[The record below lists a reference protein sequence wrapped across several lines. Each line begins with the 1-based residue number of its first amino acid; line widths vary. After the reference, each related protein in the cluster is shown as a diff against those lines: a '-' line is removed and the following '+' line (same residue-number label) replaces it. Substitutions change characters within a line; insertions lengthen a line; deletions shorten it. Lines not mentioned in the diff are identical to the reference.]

1 MTEEPKTPE
10 PDKQFDASDQTALVV
25 AGGAIALA
33 AGLGIAFLIMSHD
46 KGSNAPPAASRG
58 GLVVETQ
65 RPKDE
70 KLDMN
75 RPLRCFVNGQVV
87 GELTLAECAKR
98 NGVATGSLD
107 VGLDETGALAATE
120 NAGTVLTPLPPVA
133 TEPVTPAATAPDATP
148 AATDTCWRYSPG
160 GWRPVGEMS
169 RGACVQMAFAG
180 QCEGMGQALYARWGE
195 QTLRLVTGRVEISG
209 DNRRFHPLVDQG
221 PNCSIPAV
229 D

>member
-1 MTEEPKTPE
+1 MTQEPETPKRE
-10 PDKQFDASDQTALVV
+10 SQFDATDRTVLVV
-25 AGGAIALA
+25 AGGAVALA

-46 KGSNAPPAASRG
+46 KGSNRPPPASQG
-58 GLVVETQ
+58 GLIVETA

-75 RPLRCFVNGQVV
+75 RPLRCFVNGQMV
-87 GELTLAECAKR
+87 GELTLADCAQR

-107 VGLDETGALAATE
+107 VGLDETGALAATQ
-120 NAGTVLTPLPPVA
+120 NAGTMLTPLPPRPTQPVVA
-133 TEPVTPAATAPDATP
+133 APVTPNV
-148 AATDTCWRYSPG
+148 AATDTCWSHAPG
-160 GWRPVGEMS
+160 GWRQLGDMS
-169 RGACVQMAFAG
+169 RSACVQMVFAG
-180 QCEGMGQALYARWGE
+180 QCESMGQALYARWGE

-209 DNRRFHPLVDQG
+209 DNRRFQLLAQQG

>member
-1 MTEEPKTPE
+1 MTQEPESPE
-10 PDKQFDASDQTALVV
+10 RDTQFDASDRTALIV
-25 AGGAIALA
+25 AGGAVALA
-33 AGLGIAFLIMSHD
+33 AGLGVAFLIMSHD
-46 KGSNAPPAASRG
+46 KGSTKPPPASQG
-58 GLVVETQ
+58 GLIVETS

-107 VGLDETGALAATE
+107 VGLDETGALAATQ
-120 NAGTVLTPLPPVA
+120 NAGTVLTPLPPQPTQPISA
-133 TEPVTPAATAPDATP
+133 APVTPNV
-148 AATDTCWRYSPG
+148 AATDTCWSHSPG
-160 GWRPVGEMS
+160 GWREMGDMS
-169 RGACVQMAFAG
+169 RGACVQMVFAG
-180 QCEGMGQALYARWGE
+180 QCMGTGQALYARWGD
-195 QTLRLVTGRVEISG
+195 QTLRLVTGRVEVSG
-209 DNRRFHPLVDQG
+209 DNRRFQMLAPLG